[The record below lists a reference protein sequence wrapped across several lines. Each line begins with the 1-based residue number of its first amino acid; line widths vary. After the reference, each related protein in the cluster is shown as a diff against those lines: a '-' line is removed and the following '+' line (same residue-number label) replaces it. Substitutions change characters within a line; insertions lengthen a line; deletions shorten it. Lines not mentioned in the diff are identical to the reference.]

1 MGLDF
6 SRRDVLLHAYIC
18 INLHMCSQALPLN
31 LWSFSGQEV
40 ITALLWAVKAFSHSV
55 SFPALAPL
63 CI

>member
-6 SRRDVLLHAYIC
+6 SCRDFLLHAHIC
-18 INLHMCSQALPLN
+18 INLPMRSQALPLN
-31 LWSFSGQEV
+31 LWSFSGQKV
-40 ITALLWAVKAFSHSV
+40 ITALLWAFKAFSHSV